1 MLIVMSKAQNP
12 STGTD
17 LPYTPSANYA
27 PCRNCE
33 EGTLVWDDEA
43 GESRCRCCGVAA

>member
-1 MLIVMSKAQNP
+1 MSKPQNP

-17 LPYTPSANYA
+17 LSYAPSASYA

-33 EGTLVWDDEA
+33 EGTLVWAEAA
-43 GESRCRCCGVAA
+43 GESRCPCCGVAA